1 MSMNR
6 RAINRRA
13 INAGPGLARHAVLQQ
28 VVVILADG
36 PAGRHRPPVRAV
48 WQIPGPAE
56 VAPLLVARGR
66 ARAQWAIPVAGAAPV
81 LLGRGHQGPSVEDA
95 FLALVALGLT

>member
-28 VVVILADG
+28 VVVILAD
-36 PAGRHRPPVRAV
+36 AGRHRAPVRAV
-48 WQIPGPAE
+48 WHIPEPSVWE
-56 VAPLLVARGR
+56 PEILARGR
-66 ARAQWAIPVAGAAPV
+66 ARAQWALPVAEAAPV
-81 LLGRGHQGPSVEDA
+81 LLSRGHNGPSVQDA
-95 FLALVALGLT
+95 LAALVALGVA